1 MKKTFQL
8 RSDKKTPERQL
19 DAIRH
24 EIKNYISRERKKKV
38 PEDFEIW
45 DFDCAIGA
53 SPDQKTAI
61 QVHEITAYLDRLA
74 ADSQTS
80 FYVEIIAK
88 AANKP
93 HERNCR
99 D

>member
-8 RSDKKTPERQL
+8 SSDKKTPERQL

-24 EIKNYISRERKKKV
+24 EIKNYISRERRKKV
-38 PEDFEIW
+38 PEDFDVW

-53 SPDQKTAI
+53 GPDQKTAI

-74 ADSQTS
+74 AESKTS
-80 FYVEIIAK
+80 FYLEIIVK

-93 HERNCR
+93 QK
-99 D
+99 